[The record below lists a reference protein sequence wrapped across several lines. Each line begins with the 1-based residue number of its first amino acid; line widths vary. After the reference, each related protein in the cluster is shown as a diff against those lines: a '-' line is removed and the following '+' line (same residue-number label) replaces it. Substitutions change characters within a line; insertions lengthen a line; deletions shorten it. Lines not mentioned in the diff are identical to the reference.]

1 MRLVSIQNCSE
12 GMILA
17 RPIYD
22 NRNLLLLNEGK
33 TLTKVFIQKLI
44 NTGINHIYIQSDLTA
59 DISLKDDISV
69 QVRNN
74 ATVKIESLLK
84 SIAASNHKSKAVTH
98 GALVK
103 EFKTIFDQMMDEL
116 KSTQQLMNLLTHLQ
130 VKDEYVFEHSLNVTL
145 YTIAI
150 AKKLQFKEKDLYNI
164 GLGAML
170 HDVGKLFIPKE
181 IIDKPG
187 KLTDEEFR
195 EIQKHT
201 EHGFELLR
209 KEQEIPLLAAH
220 CAFQHHEKLDGT
232 GYPRGLKGEN
242 IHYYAKVLAVADV
255 FDALT
260 SHRCYRKAMLP
271 HEAMEILMAGT
282 HIHFDSKVIEAFKAA
297 IALYPIGITVK
308 LNTGETGVVVAYNN
322 QLPQRPVI
330 RIFKDANN
338 QKLAKYYDLD
348 LAKHLTRMIV
358 ECDAILDES
367 NSLEYDVV

>member
-1 MRLVSIQNCSE
+1 MRLVSIHNCSE
-12 GMILA
+12 GMVLA
-17 RPIYD
+17 KPIYD
-22 NRNLLLLNEGK
+22 NRNLLLLGESK
-33 TLTKVFIQKLI
+33 ILTKAYKQKLI
-44 NTGINHIYIQSDLTA
+44 KTGISHIYIQSDITA
-59 DISLKDDISV
+59 DISLKDDISL

-74 ATVKIESLLK
+74 ATLKIESLLK
-84 SIAASNHKSKAVTH
+84 SVATSNHKSKAVTH

-103 EFKTIFDQMMDEL
+103 EFKTVFEQLMNEL
-116 KSTQQLMNLLTHLQ
+116 KNTQQLMNLLTHLQ

-150 AKKLQFKEKDLYNI
+150 AKKLHFKEKDLYTI

-170 HDVGKLFIPKE
+170 HDVGKLFVPKE
-181 IIDKPG
+181 ILDKPG
-187 KLTDEEFR
+187 KLSNEEFR
-195 EIQKHT
+195 EIQRHT

-209 KEQEIPLLAAH
+209 KEIDIPLLAAH

-282 HIHFDSKVIEAFKAA
+282 HTHFDPKVLAAFKES

-308 LNTGETGVVVAYNN
+308 LNTGETGIVVNYNN
-322 QLPQRPVI
+322 HLPQRPVI

-338 QKLAKYYDLD
+338 HKLSSYYDLD
-348 LAKHLTRMIV
+348 LATHLTCMIV
-358 ECDAILDES
+358 QCDAILDDS
-367 NSLEYDVV
+367 SSLEPVLV